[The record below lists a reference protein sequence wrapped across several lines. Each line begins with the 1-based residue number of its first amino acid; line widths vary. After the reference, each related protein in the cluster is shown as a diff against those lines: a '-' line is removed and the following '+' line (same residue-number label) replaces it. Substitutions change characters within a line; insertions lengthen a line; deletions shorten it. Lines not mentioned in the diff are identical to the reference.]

1 MPRHATRCSGSR
13 ATARSCFVTLAIAAL
28 VVGAA
33 CVLYRGPGRAI
44 VRGHVGDA
52 GATMLVYA
60 LVGLA
65 VPRLTAA
72 MRGAIVMT
80 LAATIELGQLVW
92 HASSTLGEYT
102 VGATFDGW
110 DFVAYIAGTLVAI
123 AWERHAIR
131 RRA

>member
-1 MPRHATRCSGSR
+1 MQRPSR
-13 ATARSCFVTLAIAAL
+13 RVFVLIAIAAL
-28 VVGAA
+28 VVGVG
-33 CVLYRGPGRAI
+33 CVVYRGPGRAI

-60 LVGLA
+60 LIGLA
-65 VPRLTAA
+65 VPRMTPA
-72 MRGAIVMT
+72 MRGAITMT
-80 LAATIELGQLVW
+80 IATTIELGQLVW
-92 HASSTLGEYT
+92 HASSTVGEYT

-110 DFVAYIAGTLVAI
+110 DFIAYIAGTIASI

>member
-1 MPRHATRCSGSR
+1 MQRDVRR
-13 ATARSCFVTLAIAAL
+13 RFVTLAIAAL
-28 VVGAA
+28 VVGLG

-60 LVGLA
+60 LLGLA
-65 VPRLTAA
+65 IPRMTAT

-80 LAATIELGQLVW
+80 IATTIELGQLVW

-102 VGATFDGW
+102 IGATFDGW
-110 DFVAYIAGTLVAI
+110 DFIAYIAGTLVSI
-123 AWERHAIR
+123 AWDGHAIR